1 MPLPANGTGSR
12 PERDTVNTPTNQEGS
27 AMHQPTSLG
36 QLEVRT
42 HDGQRFGGPTIAHE
56 GALVILT
63 RPAAAETARVG
74 LDNVAEVIAR

>member
-42 HDGQRFGGPTIAHE
+42 HDGQRFEA
-56 GALVILT
+56 
-63 RPAAAETARVG
+63 
-74 LDNVAEVIAR
+74 VAEEAGRYPR